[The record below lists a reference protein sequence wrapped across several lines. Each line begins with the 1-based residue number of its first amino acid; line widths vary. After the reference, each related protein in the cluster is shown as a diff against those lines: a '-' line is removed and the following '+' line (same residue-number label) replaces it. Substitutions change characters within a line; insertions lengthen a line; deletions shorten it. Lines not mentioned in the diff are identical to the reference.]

1 MILPRLLATTVASSV
16 RRASTIRSMATLDV
30 TGMPPGPF
38 EVGVTTMQFDDAS
51 RKDPDTGGPRKLQ
64 TEIWYPASSEA
75 AQAPRNKYSEYLGRG
90 AIPGSIAAAETD
102 DAIGGYLPGL
112 TIAALDASWPNQ
124 AVRDARPCDAC
135 SRAWPLVIFS
145 HGSGAFRASYLYW
158 TEFLASHG
166 FVVMACDHAG
176 SARYTQLDGAVVK
189 PGGKRSK
196 REQME
201 ADRPKDMTFL
211 IDCMEA
217 LATHGGD
224 SRFAGRV
231 DTSRVALTGM
241 SFGGFATAAALEAKD
256 PRVKAAVMKCPSIS
270 MSGTGALATE
280 RTDKSTPVMVML
292 GSEDTVIGEAGN
304 AAGRTYVETHD
315 GPAYLVEIVRG
326 GHVSFTSCELYNPNY
341 GNGIGESK
349 SLSKAGA
356 TYTPLPIK
364 EQHTVCNSY
373 GLAFLNTHLRP
384 EYCDGADCGDY
395 PAAGADASMA
405 EYNAEYLKENHFGA
419 EVVFKAK

>member
-1 MILPRLLATTVASSV
+1 MLLPRLLATTVASSV

-64 TEIWYPASSEA
+64 TEIWYPAAAEA
-75 AQAPRNKYSEYLGRG
+75 KDAPRNTYSEYLGRG

-124 AVRDARPCDAC
+124 AVRDARPCGAC
-135 SRAWPLVIFS
+135 AKPWPLVIFS

-270 MSGTGALATE
+270 MSGGGTLAAS
-280 RTDKSTPVMVML
+280 RKNVQTPVMVML
-292 GSEDTVIGEAGN
+292 GREDTVIGEGGN
-304 AAGRTYVETHD
+304 EAGREYCRNHQ
-315 GPAYLVEIVRG
+315 GPAYLAEIVKG
-326 GHVSFTSCELYNPNY
+326 GHVSFTSCELYNPEY
-341 GNGIGESK
+341 GNGIGTESK
-349 SLSKAGA
+349 SLTSPG
-356 TYTPLPIK
+356 TMYTPLDIVK
-364 EQHTVCNSY
+364 QHTIINSY
-373 GLAFLNTHLRP
+373 GLAFLNAHLR
-384 EYCDGADCGDY
+384 ADYAGEAGT
-395 PAAGADASMA
+395 AASAG
-405 EYNAEYLKENHFGA
+405 EYNAEYLAANRFA
-419 EVVFKAK
+419 EDELMYVAK